1 MDDLCDV
8 KKVSSNYEILLNLIK
23 STMCITKINDVEEG
37 KIRKIITVLNR
48 NNIDDFSEIIKIGS
62 GTYSTVYKIKDK
74 VLKIGLAKKDEKI
87 FDANNIV
94 PCFFKTNLSME
105 TKIGKMV
112 IGIEMQELVD
122 MRREK
127 SIDMLYDVY
136 VNLRNG
142 KMIWTDVKE
151 SNVGFFN
158 DRLVVIDTDS
168 IYSEDDNNIY
178 WFTALAKQF
187 EERYMKQK
195 DSR

>member
-1 MDDLCDV
+1 MNDLCDV

-23 STMCITKINDVEEG
+23 SAMCITKINSIEEE
-37 KIRKIITVLNR
+37 KIREIIAVLNKS
-48 NNIDDFSEIIKIGS
+48 NIDDFSKIIKIGS

-151 SNVGFFN
+151 SNVGYLN
-158 DRLVVIDTDS
+158 NRLVVVDTDS
-168 IYSEDDNNIY
+168 IYAESDNNIY